1 MPNYCVT
8 AKEVWYSR
16 IYVEAEDEDDAV
28 QRLGNGEG
36 DTSDS
41 DYVDTLGYVSVRN
54 EDTGEYTDFTI
65 PTMEEGDP
73 NNIFSKSKKQKE
85 VDKAVKILAD
95 PHLTSMGV
103 GKVLENLK
111 GIKNI

>member
-8 AKEVWYSR
+8 AKEVWHSHT
-16 IYVEAEDEDDAV
+16 YVEAEDEDDAV
-28 QRLGNGEG
+28 RLVKNGDG
-36 DTSDS
+36 DTHDS
-41 DYVDTLGYVSVRN
+41 DYGDTIGYVSVRN
-54 EDTGEYTDFTI
+54 EDTGKYTDLTI

-95 PHLTSMGV
+95 PHLTSIGV